1 MPSRSP
7 ITFNSCTAV
16 AGNSTVAPAQTVAFD
31 LVDGG
36 FVGTLSIP
44 AGTTMPS
51 QGEQVKLFVPGHGPA
66 HLSVVEARA
75 AAAGASAATLRFR
88 VVWMS
93 PDLRAACKAA

>member
-44 AGTTMPS
+44 AGSTMPVAGRT
-51 QGEQVKLFVPGHGPA
+51 GEAVRPGPRPA

-75 AAAGASAATLRFR
+75 AVAGASAATLRFR

>member
-44 AGTTMPS
+44 AG
-51 QGEQVKLFVPGHGPA
+51 GRRCRR
-66 HLSVVEARA
+66 RA
-75 AAAGASAATLRFR
+75 NR
-88 VVWMS
+88 
-93 PDLRAACKAA
+93 